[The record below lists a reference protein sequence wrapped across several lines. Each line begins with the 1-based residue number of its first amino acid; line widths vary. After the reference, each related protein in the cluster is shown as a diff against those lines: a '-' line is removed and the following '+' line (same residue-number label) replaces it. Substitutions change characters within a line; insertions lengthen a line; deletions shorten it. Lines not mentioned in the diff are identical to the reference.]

1 MTDLIKNL
9 LEKRGVNTENRE
21 EVEKFLKPNWDR
33 DTHNPFHMKDIEKA
47 VDRIKKAIDNNEKI
61 IIYSDYDCDGIPGA
75 VVLHDFFKKIEESK
89 RQKDKLENKKEE
101 NKNGEDLSLI
111 NKEFNKKAT
120 KTNKKEGEE
129 LKEFSVNFEN
139 YIPHRHNEGYGI
151 HKHAIEKFIKD
162 KATLMI
168 TVDLGITNI
177 EEIEYAQENGIDV
190 ILTDHHLPILNE
202 NKKQVLPSAFAVINT
217 KRNDCDYPEKMLCG
231 CATAW
236 KLAHAFL
243 MKHRIEY
250 GVADGYEKWWLDMV
264 GISTVADMV
273 PLLGENRTLAVYG
286 LQVLRKSKR
295 QGLLKIFT
303 NARIKQ
309 QYINETDIG
318 FGIAPRLNAA
328 GRMSDP
334 REAFLALL
342 DNTDSDMCA
351 MRLEKYNNERK
362 KDTGAAN
369 ESVDFALFENDQVV
383 LVGSEDWSP
392 GILGLIAS
400 KIVDRT
406 KKTVFVWGK
415 GEDENI
421 MKGSVRAGSDGA
433 NVVQLMSACA
443 DTLIHF
449 GGHEQAGGFAIIK
462 DKIKDFEK
470 KLKEEYEKHQ
480 KSLAEKKEEKAR
492 LENISLEINKE
503 KSFDLALNSQS
514 ITESLFREINKLSPF
529 GMANLAPI
537 IKLEGDLKNVRL
549 FGDKKQ
555 HIELSVDGVSCIKFS
570 VSEAEKEKL
579 IGQKFWLGFIER
591 DIFKGGLKIRLV

>member
-75 VVLHDFFKKIEESK
+75 VVLHDFFKK
-89 RQKDKLENKKEE
+89 
-101 NKNGEDLSLI
+101 
-111 NKEFNKKAT
+111 
-120 KTNKKEGEE
+120 
-129 LKEFSVNFEN
+129 LKYNNFEN

-162 KATLMI
+162 KVTLMI

-177 EEIEYAQENGIDV
+177 EEIKYAQENGIDV

-217 KRNDCDYPEKMLCG
+217 KRDDCDYPEKMLCG

-243 MKHRIEY
+243 VKHREEY
-250 GVADGYEKWWLDMV
+250 GVNEGYEKWWLDMV

-342 DNTDSDMCA
+342 DNTDSDIYA

-369 ESVDFALFENDQVV
+369 ESVDFALFENDQVI
-383 LVGSEDWSP
+383 LVGSADWSP

-433 NVVQLMSACA
+433 NVVQLMSVCA
-443 DTLIHF
+443 DTLMHF

-462 DKIKDFEK
+462 DKIKAFEK
-470 KLKEEYEKHQ
+470 KLKDEYEKHQ

-492 LENISLEINKE
+492 LGNISLEINKE

-529 GMANLAPI
+529 GMANSAPI
-537 IKLEGDLKNVRL
+537 VKLEGEIKNVRL

>member
-33 DTHNPFHMKDIEKA
+33 DTHNPFHMKDMEKA

-75 VVLHDFFKKIEESK
+75 VVLHDFFKK
-89 RQKDKLENKKEE
+89 
-101 NKNGEDLSLI
+101 
-111 NKEFNKKAT
+111 
-120 KTNKKEGEE
+120 
-129 LKEFSVNFEN
+129 LKYNNFEN

-162 KATLMI
+162 KVTLMI

-177 EEIEYAQENGIDV
+177 EEIKYAQENGIDV
-190 ILTDHHLPILNE
+190 ILTDHHLPILDE
-202 NKKQVLPSAFAVINT
+202 NKKQVLPIAFAVINT
-217 KRNDCDYPEKMLCG
+217 KRDDCDYPEKMLCG

-243 MKHRIEY
+243 IKHRTEY
-250 GVADGYEKWWLDMV
+250 GVAEGYEKWWLDMV

-342 DNTDSDMCA
+342 DNIDSDMYA

-369 ESVDFALFENDQVV
+369 ESVDFASFENDQVV
-383 LVGSEDWSP
+383 LVGSENWSP

-421 MKGSVRAGSDGA
+421 MKGSVRAGGDGA

-470 KLKEEYEKHQ
+470 KLKEEYEKQ
-480 KSLAEKKEEKAR
+480 KINFAKVENNTNHDITLKSKE
-492 LENISLEINKE
+492 
-503 KSFDLALNSQS
+503 

-529 GMANLAPI
+529 GMANSAPI

-555 HIELSVDGVSCIKFS
+555 HIELNVDGISCIKFS

-579 IGQKFWLGFIER
+579 ICQKFWLGFIER
-591 DIFKGGLKIRLV
+591 DIFKGGLKIRLL